1 MLVLDLGGQY
11 SQLIARRVRECRV
24 YSELV
29 GHTISPEAV
38 RARNP
43 YALVLSGGPAS
54 VYSDDAPRV
63 DPALFELGVPT
74 LGICYGAQLMALELG
89 GRVDRTGVSEF
100 GRTSMDATES
110 RLLADTPAEQTV
122 CSGGVSASSRD
133 SVTSIDVRP
142 NSETPVRS
150 TRPPSSSAMSCAP

>member
-24 YSELV
+24 YSQLV
-29 GHTISPEAV
+29 GHTITPEAV
-38 RARNP
+38 RARSP

-100 GRTSMDATES
+100 GRTSMEVTES
-110 RLLADTPAEQTV
+110 RLLADTPPEQTV
-122 CSGGVSASSRD
+122 CSSGVPANRADSAARIP
-133 SVTSIDVRP
+133 VLP
-142 NSETPVRS
+142 NSDTPVRS
-150 TRPPSSSAMSCAP
+150 TRPPSSSAISCIP